1 MMSDLTYSDI
11 TDELS
16 DNFLAYAAAVNTD
29 RAIPDAKSGLK
40 PVARRILW
48 DMYASGILSSKGFKK
63 SAGIVGDTMGRFHPH
78 GDSSIYGAL
87 VRLAQPWV
95 MRYPLIDFH
104 GNKGNIGGD
113 GAASMRYTE
122 AKLSKI
128 GEFGM
133 MDGLKKKVVD
143 FQPNYSEDE
152 EEPVTLISLF
162 PNLLC
167 NPNSGIGVAMATNWL
182 PHNLSEVANGIL
194 AYLENRDISIEE
206 LVKHIPAPDFPLG
219 GRIIN
224 QNNMLSCYKTGRGR
238 VIVQARYEI
247 ETRAGKQL
255 LVFKELPFGVNSET
269 LLEEIDKLYT
279 NGDITGIQA
288 VRDESNKKG
297 LRIVIELAKGG
308 DIGSIVN
315 KLYKHTKLQSNE
327 NFNQVALVDKVPTL
341 LNLKQVIEIYV
352 NHQIDIIV
360 RETQFDLAKATA
372 RLNIV
377 EGILVALE
385 DIDNVIALIKASN
398 SAAAARTQ
406 LAAKYK
412 LNEDQTKA
420 IVDMKLGK
428 IAGLEKIEVQDEK
441 KHLLQAI
448 SEGEAILNKE
458 DNQIAILRL
467 RLRAFVDK
475 FGDARRT
482 EIAQIEM
489 IKEEKAAK
497 IVEPE
502 DVVVIL
508 TKGGHIKRVPTKN
521 FRIQKRNGKGS
532 KNKDDSILDIIK
544 TNTVDTL
551 VMFSSKGK
559 IYRILVDDVPEG
571 ENANKGVLIGTVLK
585 MVPGEEII
593 AITSLYRD
601 TQATSAVFVT
611 AQGHIKK
618 TALEEYTKGG
628 KSFAGLLGI
637 KLKEGDKVV
646 DITFLKDQ
654 ELILISKGGMCIRVK
669 TADIGNVGRLAI
681 GVKGMKLNEGD
692 EVVAAVPVHK
702 DSDYLAIFSKSGLAK
717 KVPLKEFTT
726 QGRNGK
732 GVIVYKN
739 ELVAGAAMVDDL
751 DNILIIGNASNITI
765 SSKDIPVGSRVAAGN
780 IMIKGN
786 LVSSIVKI

>member
-1 MMSDLTYSDI
+1 MEHSDI
-11 TDELS
+11 TTELS
-16 DNFLAYAAAVNTD
+16 QNFINYAAAVNQD
-29 RAIPDAKSGLK
+29 RSIPDARSGLK
-40 PVARRILW
+40 PVARRILY
-48 DMYASGILSSKGFKK
+48 DMYATGTLSNKPHVKCAK
-63 SAGIVGDTMGRFHPH
+63 IVGDTMGRFHPH

-104 GNKGNIGGD
+104 GNRGNIGGD
-113 GAASMRYTE
+113 SAASMRYTE
-122 AKLSKI
+122 ARLSKLSEI
-128 GEFGM
+128 GMLE
-133 MDGLKKKVVD
+133 GLKKKVVD

-182 PHNLSEVANGIL
+182 PHNLTEVGNGIL
-194 AYLENRDISIEE
+194 AYLENQEITIEE
-206 LVKHIPAPDFPLG
+206 LVAHIPGPDFPLG
-219 GRIIN
+219 GKIIN
-224 QNNMLSCYKTGRGR
+224 KKDMLSCYKTGRGR
-238 VIVQARYEI
+238 VIVQARYDL

-255 LVFKELPFGVNSET
+255 IVFKELPFGVNSEA

-279 NGDITGIQA
+279 KGEITGIQA

-297 LRIVIELAKGG
+297 LRVVIELVKGG
-308 DIGSIVN
+308 DVSSIVN

-360 RETQFDLAKATA
+360 KEIQFDLTKAKV

-377 EGILVALE
+377 EGLLIALE
-385 DIDNVIALIKASN
+385 DIDNVISLIKASS
-398 SAAAARTQ
+398 SAADARIQ
-406 LAAKYK
+406 LAKKYK
-412 LNEDQTKA
+412 LNEDQAKA
-420 IVDMKLGK
+420 IVEMKLGR
-428 IAGLEKIEVQDEK
+428 IAGLEKIEIQEEK
-441 KHLLQAI
+441 EKLLLDIEDWEDVLKNEWRQK
-448 SEGEAILNKE
+448 AILNY
-458 DNQIAILRL
+458 RL
-467 RLRAFVDK
+467 SSFIK
-475 FGDARRT
+475 KYGDDRRT
-482 EIAQIEM
+482 EITNVEM
-489 IKEEKAAK
+489 TKEEKAAK
-497 IVEPE
+497 IIEPE

-702 DSDYLAIFSKSGLAK
+702 DSDYLAIFTKSGLAK